1 MRGNDAA
8 ADQKGEGAGER
19 ASLPRRVF
27 REIGEDDVTGQ
38 AAKMA
43 YFMFTSLPPALL
55 VLFALSGFLGGES
68 LAGFLREQLDRVIP
82 GSASDPN
89 SAAGFLNR
97 FIEEVA
103 LERAPA
109 ALSIGLVLGLWSASN
124 VFVGLTDSLNTAYD
138 LEETR
143 SWFRRRA
150 LALGVMLL
158 FLILFLLG
166 SAVLIIG
173 PQVAEA
179 VRLGAVAETVWSI
192 VQWPIAFVLIAVAF
206 FLVYALLPNHRF
218 RKQLRAMLI
227 SSLIATGLWLI
238 ATIGFRIYIS
248 EFSSYNVTYGF
259 IGAIL
264 VILLWMYITAMVIL
278 IGGEI
283 GSELASAS

>member
-1 MRGNDAA
+1 MQGNDPEVDQEEEH
-8 ADQKGEGAGER
+8 ADER
-19 ASLPRRVF
+19 ASLLRRVF
-27 REIGEDDVTGQ
+27 REINADDVTGQ

-68 LAGFLREQLDRVIP
+68 MAGFLREQLGRVIP
-82 GSASDPN
+82 GSANDPD

-109 ALSIGLVLGLWSASN
+109 ALSIGVVLGLWSASN

-143 SWFRRRA
+143 SWIRRRA

-158 FLILFLLG
+158 FVILFLVG
-166 SAVLIIG
+166 SATLIIG

-179 VRLGAVAETVWSI
+179 VRLGAVAEMVWSI
-192 VQWPIAFVLIAVAF
+192 VQWPIAFLLIAVAF
-206 FLVYALLPNHRF
+206 FLVYSLLPNHKF
-218 RKQLRAMLI
+218 GKNLRAMLI
-227 SSLIATGLWLI
+227 SSVIATGLWLV
-238 ATIGFRIYIS
+238 ATIGFRIYIA
-248 EFSSYNVTYGF
+248 EFGSYNVTYGF

-264 VILLWMYITAMVIL
+264 VLLLWMYLTAMVIL

-283 GSELASAS
+283 GSELVSAR